1 MPGAITVL
9 LYRYFMDR
17 EQENST
23 LVLYGVIIS
32 GLIKS
37 IVDAVSKEHGGIVMC
52 CIAGAVIA
60 VFAYLFVKSSIAQ
73 TICGL
78 LKVTPTSNHI
88 LSTIDMDGGTLL
100 LVHLKSGDGNRI
112 VCGHVA
118 LIDKN
123 WIRLRDYSLDNPRD
137 CENCETY
144 SAGLLCIPMSEVAYY
159 ATAYDNDNT
168 PIMNAVKYK
177 KR

>member
-1 MPGAITVL
+1 
-9 LYRYFMDR
+9 
-17 EQENST
+17 
-23 LVLYGVIIS
+23 
-32 GLIKS
+32 
-37 IVDAVSKEHGGIVMC
+37 
-52 CIAGAVIA
+52 
-60 VFAYLFVKSSIAQ
+60 
-73 TICGL
+73 
-78 LKVTPTSNHI
+78 
-88 LSTIDMDGGTLL
+88 MDGGTLL